1 MKIAKMKVENK
12 LVQNVRVNPERALA
26 LRNKVIEMERRTGG
40 RFKESEI
47 INFLIDEALERIKL
61 VDNEFKVI

>member
-1 MKIAKMKVENK
+1 MNISKMKVENK

-47 INFLIDEALERIKL
+47 INFLIDEALERITL
-61 VDNEFKVI
+61 IDNEFKVI

>member
-1 MKIAKMKVENK
+1 MNISKMKVENK

-61 VDNEFKVI
+61 IDNEFKVI